1 MSIAMATSCS
11 FSQKGCPP
19 SLLHL
24 PPPTPNAITTP
35 RQRKGGGG
43 FLAGIK
49 SRKEE
54 VQEEQVE
61 EMEEDRAD
69 EDDGSGPDAGVTIST
84 CCRDRGVGGGARLTA
99 GSLASC

>member
-1 MSIAMATSCS
+1 M
-11 FSQKGCPP
+11 
-19 SLLHL
+19 
-24 PPPTPNAITTP
+24 
-35 RQRKGGGG
+35 GGW

-54 VQEEQVE
+54 VQEEEVE

-84 CCRDRGVGGGARLTA
+84 RGWGDSV
-99 GSLASC
+99 